1 MAKDFFDDDLL
12 STAAGKEGAVEE
24 KDGVPIRP
32 ITEASL
38 NRMVR
43 QKQEINS
50 QVVGALKEIEEL
62 RRRQED
68 LEKEKSSLEEMTRR
82 QEEYERGK
90 REIMEK
96 LHRGMML
103 LEKEEIEATRMAE
116 LLAVMRARFKDTLL
130 ELRGIEEATWSD
142 ANYEAE
148 LNKAMVLVEDARSV
162 YKKTLAKIDAEH
174 WDKGGLDKAHSAK
187 LDREVAAELG
197 GKQPFGYWLKMGL
210 GISIPFAV
218 VAVLALAAFAL
229 LRFLHAAG

>member
-82 QEEYERGK
+82 Q
-90 REIMEK
+90 
-96 LHRGMML
+96 
-103 LEKEEIEATRMAE
+103 EEIEATRMAE